1 MLSKIDDFCNY
12 LAAITEFD
20 LSELV
25 SVAQIEL
32 VIKQSNDNY
41 SLRLRLL
48 LEKHFLISLPYYY
61 YIGWEKQVRA
71 YPNRS
76 PEPVT

>member
-1 MLSKIDDFCNY
+1 MLSKFDDFCNY

-32 VIKQSNDNY
+32 VIKQSNDTY
-41 SLRLRLL
+41 SLRLRLQ

-61 YIGWEKQVRA
+61 YIVDTRMGE
-71 YPNRS
+71 
-76 PEPVT
+76 TG